1 MLFNYINNKI
11 NNYFIFL
18 KMNDFIQ
25 IKDIDGKIYLSIENN
40 RDDVKK
46 DRIGNTL
53 DDFEF
58 LQELGEGHFGK
69 VYKVISKL
77 NNKIYAMKT
86 IDLEE
91 LNPDEIRLTKRES
104 LLLTALSHPHII
116 KYYKNFKIGDIL
128 YIIFEN
134 AENGD
139 LYNLIEAYKINNKHI
154 PEEELWSI
162 FLQCMQGLAYIHEK
176 GVIHRDIKPGN
187 ILMDN
192 NLNIKIGD
200 FGTAAVKKENK
211 KGNNKNVQYLNETY
225 LSILDKEDLQYG
237 QTFVSSAGYTSPEM
251 KKRVDYDQKI
261 DVYSMGVTFYEMCY
275 LHNPSELGANDD
287 VDYSD
292 ELLNIIKE
300 MIEEDKNKRQTSK
313 YFLEK
318 IKEEFSK
325 KYDRNTSIDSIV
337 RCLYACKDITRYY
350 KNLTE
355 DEIQNKPATQAFI
368 KCLNTFKEQDMI
380 FYVNSIKYFREII
393 CTENKKFD
401 RTKEINPKL
410 VLAFLTRQLHNEIN
424 YNVSSSSKANN
435 YYIKSVEDNVQTNDV
450 EMMINF
456 QTKFENQLNSCITQK
471 IMVQVKTTYKC
482 KSCQMKTYS
491 FKGDFFINIDLEKI
505 IGKINFDIKS
515 YFEYKNNYMITTEK
529 YCPKCLMIAN
539 HEKYEEYSSFPDYL
553 IVIINRGKN
562 DSIRIPFNLMQKINL
577 VDLIGIKGKKY
588 KLVGFINRN
597 YETENYVSYVKI
609 GIKKSKKW
617 FKCKKEEVIIWEPD
631 NHSDMFDDLNGE
643 LMMAFYEAV

>member
-1 MLFNYINNKI
+1 
-11 NNYFIFL
+11 
-18 KMNDFIQ
+18 MNDFIQ

-40 RDDVKK
+40 QNDVKK

-69 VYKVISKL
+69 VFKVISKL

-154 PEEELWSI
+154 PEEELWTI

-200 FGTAAVKKENK
+200 FGTAAVKKENE
-211 KGNNKNVQYLNETY
+211 KGNKNVQYLNAHY

-237 QTFVSSAGYTSPEM
+237 QTFVSSAGYTPPEM

-410 VLAFLTRQLHNEIN
+410 VLAFLTKQLHNEIN
-424 YNVSSSSKANN
+424 YNISSSSKANN
-435 YYIKSVEDNVQTNDV
+435 YYIKPVVENAQTNDV

-456 QTKFENQLNSCITQK
+456 QNAFFTHLNSYITE
-471 IMVQVKTTYKC
+471 KTMILLKTIYIC
-482 KSCQMKTYS
+482 DNCQMQTYS
-491 FKGDFFINIDLEKI
+491 FKCQFFVTIDLEKI
-505 IGKINFDIKS
+505 IDKIDFDIKN
-515 YFEYKNNYMITTEK
+515 YFEYKNNFMIKTEK
-529 YCPKCLMIAN
+529 YCSKCLMITN
-539 HEKYEEYSSFPDYL
+539 HKKYEIYDSFPDYL
-553 IVIINRGKN
+553 IVAINRGKN
-562 DSIRIPFNLMQKINL
+562 DSIRISFNLKENINL
-577 VDLIGIKGKKY
+577 IDLVGIKGKKY
-588 KLVGFINRN
+588 KLVGFINRI
-597 YETENYVSYVKI
+597 YESESYVSYVKV
-609 GIKKSKKW
+609 GIKKTKKW
-617 FKCKKEEVIIWEPD
+617 FKCKKEEVKIVESND
-631 NHSDMFDDLNGE
+631 HDDMLNDLNGE
-643 LMMAFYEAV
+643 LVMAFYEAI